1 MLLTNKKSEQA
12 CIAKV
17 QNENIDKVLNI
28 LSSVIFLV
36 IKKVTM
42 SNQNLVLF
50 FHNTPK
56 NAHYFVL
63 PINI

>member
-42 SNQNLVLF
+42 SNQNLVHF
-50 FHNTPK
+50 FS
-56 NAHYFVL
+56 
-63 PINI
+63 